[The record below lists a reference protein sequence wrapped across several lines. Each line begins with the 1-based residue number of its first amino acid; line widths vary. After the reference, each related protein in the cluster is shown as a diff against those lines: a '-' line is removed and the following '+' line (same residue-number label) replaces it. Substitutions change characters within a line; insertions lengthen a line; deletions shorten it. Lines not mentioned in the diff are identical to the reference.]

1 MGGVLGR
8 SMSWFGGV
16 SNEFEGVDVDM
27 EMDVCFEIV
36 GLEFCYTLHRQCH
49 ARINQIGVIW

>member
-1 MGGVLGR
+1 
-8 SMSWFGGV
+8 MSWFGGV
-16 SNEFEGVDVDM
+16 SNEFEGVDIDM

>member
-16 SNEFEGVDVDM
+16 SKEFEGVDVNM
-27 EMDVCFEIV
+27 EMAVCFEIF
-36 GLEFCYTLHRQCH
+36 GLEFCYALHQQCH
-49 ARINQIGVIW
+49 ARIDQIRVIW